1 MNTVVRTRFAPSPSG
16 FLHLGNLRSA
26 LFSFLAARESH
37 GVFILRIED
46 TDTTRTSDEYLNAI
60 YYYLTWM
67 GLLWD
72 EGPHKGGS
80 CGSYKQS
87 ERHEIYENY
96 LKKCIDLGCV
106 YRCFK
111 TTEELDMER
120 AKQIACGLPP
130 RYVRVINDQKEQQYL
145 QEGKPFVWRFALP
158 QGTISII
165 DKVRGKS
172 TFDLSNFADAPIT
185 RQDGTFTFLFANFV
199 DDIEMNITYVVRGEE
214 HISNTAVQACM
225 YEALKIQQPLYYH
238 LPLLCDKQGKKLS
251 KRDFGFSL
259 QDLINGGFLPHAII
273 NYLIIIGSSFEQEI
287 FSLDEAIAMKCFEKT
302 HSTGSIRYDLDKLVW
317 INKQWMKKINP
328 SELRK
333 IIAPLVKE
341 KYGTKA
347 DALLH
352 NDAFITDLKEECE
365 NFNQCVEYINF
376 FISDMRYTDVPSYV
390 IDILNTWI
398 ARQKSFDF
406 LKQAV
411 ADYAKHT
418 GTHQKEIWQ
427 NIRYYFTGMREGLS
441 VALITK
447 YT

>member
-145 QEGKPFVWRFALP
+145 QEGKPFVWRFALS
-158 QGTISII
+158 QGTISIT

-199 DDIEMNITYVVRGEE
+199 DDIEMNNIDIDDIE
-214 HISNTAVQACM
+214 N
-225 YEALKIQQPLYYH
+225 
-238 LPLLCDKQGKKLS
+238 LPLSNPNHSEDLQAILEDLYHCVIGKALYNS
-251 KRDFGFSL
+251 DSPISSFITLYTDSDHSSMSNFECLLNHVSL
-259 QDLINGGFLPHAII
+259 Q
-273 NYLIIIGSSFEQEI
+273 
-287 FSLDEAIAMKCFEKT
+287 MK
-302 HSTGSIRYDLDKLVW
+302 V
-317 INKQWMKKINP
+317 
-328 SELRK
+328 
-333 IIAPLVKE
+333 
-341 KYGTKA
+341 
-347 DALLH
+347 
-352 NDAFITDLKEECE
+352 
-365 NFNQCVEYINF
+365 
-376 FISDMRYTDVPSYV
+376 
-390 IDILNTWI
+390 
-398 ARQKSFDF
+398 
-406 LKQAV
+406 
-411 ADYAKHT
+411 
-418 GTHQKEIWQ
+418 
-427 NIRYYFTGMREGLS
+427 
-441 VALITK
+441 
-447 YT
+447 